1 MIGLLKSL
9 PTEEMEKLLLA
20 NIQAG
25 DEQMAALAKARAMA
39 VRDGLIAINAELK
52 PRLFLM
58 TTDIYAAP
66 ETDSAS
72 RVEFGISAK

>member
-1 MIGLLKSL
+1 LTPFSF
-9 PTEEMEKLLLA
+9 
-20 NIQAG
+20 G

-66 ETDSAS
+66 EADSAS
-72 RVEFGISAK
+72 RVEFGISTK